1 MAEDRVTVQVDGRRL
16 SLSNLDKVLYPE
28 AGFTKGQVIDYYARI
43 APVILPHL
51 RDRALTF
58 RRWPGGVQ
66 SNPFYEKDAG
76 RHAPDWVKTAKIA
89 SGGRGQSSDV
99 NAYPLV
105 NDVPT
110 LIWAANLA
118 ALELHVPQW
127 TVGPRGARRNPD
139 LLVFDLD
146 PGEPATIVE
155 CCRVAE
161 RLRDLLAADG
171 LRLYPKTSGSK
182 GMQLYA
188 AVKTATPE
196 DTSAYAKAAAKK
208 LAAETPGEV
217 TAAMTK
223 GLRPGKVFI
232 DWSQNNPHKTTVA
245 PYSLRGRPEP
255 TVSTP
260 VTWDEVESCR
270 RPAQLKFLS
279 DDVLDRVEE
288 IGDLFE
294 DLHDDPVKLPRARA
308 GQ

>member
-1 MAEDRVTVQVDGRRL
+1 MAEDRVTVDVDGRRL
-16 SLSNLDKVLYPE
+16 SLSNLDKVLYPD

-58 RRWPGGVQ
+58 RRWPGGVR
-66 SNPFYEKDAG
+66 SNPFYEKNAG
-76 RHAPDWVKTAKIA
+76 RNAPSWVKTAKIA
-89 SGGRGQSSDV
+89 GGGRGQSDDV
-99 NAYPLV
+99 NLYPLV

-127 TVGPRGARRNPD
+127 KVGPRGARRNPD

-146 PGEPATIVE
+146 PGEPASIVE

-161 RLRDLLAADG
+161 RLRDLLEADG
-171 LRLYPKTSGSK
+171 LRPYAKTSGSK

-188 AVKTATPE
+188 AVKTTTPE
-196 DTSAYAKAAAKK
+196 DTSSYAKAAAKK
-208 LAAETPGEV
+208 LAGETPAEV
-217 TAAMTK
+217 TAVMK
-223 GLRPGKVFI
+223 KDLRPGKVFI

-245 PYSLRGRPEP
+245 PYSLRGRDEP

-260 VTWDEVESCR
+260 LTWDEVAACTK
-270 RPAQLKFLS
+270 PAQLKFLS
-279 DDVLDRVEE
+279 DDVLDRVDEF
-288 IGDLFE
+288 GDLLG
-294 DLHDDPVKLPRARA
+294 DLHEDPVKLPRAR
-308 GQ
+308 